1 VRSRRALAYLGDP
14 IAIREP
20 IAVAFRRQSGSN
32 LLIVGQNDEAALG
45 MTAVALVSLAAQHTP
60 KAAQFCVL
68 DFSATDATYADLLPT
83 LLRSL
88 PHTTRYGRR
97 RELPGILSDLAAEVN
112 RRLDGDTPSPSQ
124 GEGWGG
130 GRSLQGEGW
139 GGGLYLIIYG
149 LQRARDLR
157 QDDTM
162 GSSSSSE
169 DPTAPNPAQQF
180 ATILREGPDVGV
192 HTIVWCDTLTNLNRN
207 LDRRSLREFAMR
219 VVFQMSAEDSA
230 NLVDTPAASKLGP
243 HRALFYNEDE
253 GRLEKFRPY
262 GVPSAQW
269 LAWAGEQVRQNSPAP
284 A

>member
-1 VRSRRALAYLGDP
+1 V
-14 IAIREP
+14 
-20 IAVAFRRQSGSN
+20 
-32 LLIVGQNDEAALG
+32 
-45 MTAVALVSLAAQHTP
+45 
-60 KAAQFCVL
+60 
-68 DFSATDATYADLLPT
+68 
-83 LLRSL
+83 
-88 PHTTRYGRR
+88 
-97 RELPGILSDLAAEVN
+97 
-112 RRLDGDTPSPSQ
+112 
-124 GEGWGG
+124 
-130 GRSLQGEGW
+130 GW
-139 GGGLYLIIYG
+139 GGGLYLVIYG

-162 GSSSSSE
+162 GFSSFSE
-169 DPTAPNPAQQF
+169 EPAAPNPAQQF

-192 HTIVWCDTLTNLNRN
+192 HAIVWCDTLTNLNRN